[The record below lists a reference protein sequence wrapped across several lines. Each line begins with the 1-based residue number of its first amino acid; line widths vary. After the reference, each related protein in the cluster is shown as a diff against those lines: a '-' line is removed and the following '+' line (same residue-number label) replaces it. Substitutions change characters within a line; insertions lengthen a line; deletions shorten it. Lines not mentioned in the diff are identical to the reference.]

1 MYKYIDWDSKHINK
15 LELKKAIKNDL
26 KNTKKDDLTDLI
38 ALLITEDICVGE
50 KENMYNGYM
59 KQYAKNRNRVSDNIK
74 KSIKSVPTIVIYNNN
89 KPVARFEAGL
99 TMRISVSLDSIQA
112 IINKYKR

>member
-1 MYKYIDWDSKHINK
+1 MR
-15 LELKKAIKNDL
+15 
-26 KNTKKDDLTDLI
+26 LI
-38 ALLITEDICVGE
+38 VLALLISCFSYGQDITTVHFNY
-50 KENMYNGYM
+50 KWNENNSYDRLNRL
-59 KQYAKNRNRVSDNIK
+59 KDTKVQYAFVEDQSDIIK
-74 KSIKSVPTIVIYNNN
+74 KSIKSVPTIVIYNNS